1 MGMLLWKVG
10 VFKRPRVPQGPP
22 GNWPAVGHWW
32 QCWLLY
38 MGSRPMAEFCV
49 QACAFFCHLGGAW
62 CSFLPFEFYSF
73 RALKGVPSPPASRV
87 KAVFSILFAFAASFS
102 A

>member
-49 QACAFFCHLGGAW
+49 RPVPFFAIWVEHGVVFCLLN
-62 CSFLPFEFYSF
+62 FIPFEHLRVF
-73 RALKGVPSPPASRV
+73 VPLPLPE
-87 KAVFSILFAFAASFS
+87 
-102 A
+102 